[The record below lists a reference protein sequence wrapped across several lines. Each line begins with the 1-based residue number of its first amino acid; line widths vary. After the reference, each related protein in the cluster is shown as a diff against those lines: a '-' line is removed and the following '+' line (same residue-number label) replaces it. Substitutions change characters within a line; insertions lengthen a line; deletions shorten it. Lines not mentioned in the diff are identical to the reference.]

1 MLSVTV
7 VGRWHASWAV
17 LLEWRAFPEKRTE
30 PAMTTVERKIAP
42 PERLVGQGLDPHQQ
56 ESGNRA
62 IIALLTDDSHG
73 ETDWVA
79 TYRWTGEEDADG
91 NRTHREGSYEVW
103 SLRGMVRFRRFIAE
117 QGYGYEVI
125 ETRGENPIANQ
136 DPTAVATIAEELE
149 AAAKSGMP
157 TDDPNVAYMDPQTL
171 SYPLMFE
178 KIAQLF
184 DSPNA
189 PDLVI
194 NPKCWQY
201 ARQPGQHGS
210 ADIVQARAPL
220 VLSGPGVNG
229 SGVTDTLCAQ
239 VDVAPTIAKILGM
252 PLIDGMDSTGRASSE
267 RGVEP
272 DVYLRRQDGKPIEAH
287 IDGSQKA
294 DRAYILL
301 LDGLSN
307 TELKRRLE
315 TDRESIPNL
324 ARIIERGVMFEY
336 GTIVNF
342 PSITWPSH
350 NALGTGAWCGHHD
363 VVNPT
368 YYFRDKRE
376 TVTPQGMMWETGK
389 FVTGDVETMYEAVH
403 RVWGKWDGQKGEVTA
418 SINEPCMRGAGH
430 STLERR
436 LMVDAEK
443 MRELV
448 RANKE
453 DTNPR
458 WKIDGHD
465 DAYRASGS
473 DMAGLAQAMLLY
485 GSETQPP
492 PKFTFHEFSL
502 TDGVGHDYGPHH
514 DAVLDAMVETDK
526 RIGKVLNVLDARGL
540 FDSTLFVITTDH
552 GMAPIDTSKAA
563 DQTLSVKDAGLRCV
577 LTAPLVYLLDMQVTL
592 QPSADGRTLSAT
604 ILENDVDERGERP
617 GVAEANVHVISH
629 EGKVIAKTKT
639 DAFGAC
645 GLPLP
650 AGEDPEHLVVR
661 VEHEKF
667 NTRHLR
673 LDGSNVA
680 EDIAEQLYG

>member
-1 MLSVTV
+1 
-7 VGRWHASWAV
+7 
-17 LLEWRAFPEKRTE
+17 
-30 PAMTTVERKIAP
+30 MTTVERKIAP
-42 PERLVGQGLDPHQQ
+42 PERLVGQGLDSNQE
-56 ESGNRA
+56 ESGGRA
-62 IIALLTDDSHG
+62 IVALLTDSSHG

-91 NRTHREGSYEVW
+91 QIAHVEGAYEVW
-103 SLRGMVRFRRFIAE
+103 SLRGMVRFRRFLADA
-117 QGYGYEVI
+117 GYGYEVI

-136 DPTAVATIAEELE
+136 DPTAVATIAEEME
-149 AAAKSGMP
+149 AAAKSGMAN
-157 TDDPNVAYMDPQTL
+157 DDPNVSYMDPQTL
-171 SYPLMFE
+171 SYPLAYE

-189 PDLVI
+189 PDLVV

-210 ADIVQARAPL
+210 ADVVQARAPL
-220 VLSGPGVNG
+220 VFSGPGIKGNG
-229 SGVTDTLCAQ
+229 TTDTLCAQ
-239 VDVAPTIAKILGM
+239 VDVAPTLAKLLGM
-252 PLIDGMDSTGRASSE
+252 PLIDGMDSTGRTSTE

-272 DVYLRRQDGKPIEAH
+272 DVYLRRQDGKPIEA
-287 IDGSQKA
+287 IMADSQRA
-294 DRAYILL
+294 DRAYIFL

-315 TDRESIPNL
+315 SDRESIPNL
-324 ARIIERGVMFEY
+324 VRLIDRGVMFEY

-368 YYFRDKRE
+368 YHLREKRE
-376 TVTPQGMMWETGK
+376 TITPQGMMWETGK
-389 FVTGDVETMYEAVH
+389 YVTGDVETMYEAVH

-430 STLERR
+430 ATLERR
-436 LMVDAEK
+436 MMVDTQK
-443 MRELV
+443 MSEMV
-448 RANKE
+448 RMNKE

-458 WKIDGHD
+458 WKTDGMD

-473 DMAGLAQAMLLY
+473 DIQGCVQSMMLF
-485 GSETQPP
+485 GSEDPSVAGRQPT

-502 TDGVGHDYGPHH
+502 TDAVGHDYGPHH
-514 DAVLDAMVETDK
+514 DAVFDAMVETDK
-526 RIGKVLNVLDARGL
+526 RIGKVLAVLDARGL

-552 GMAPIDTSKAA
+552 GMAPIDTTKAA
-563 DQTLSVKDAGLRCV
+563 DQVLAVKDAGLSCV
-577 LTAPLVYLLDMQVTL
+577 LTAPLVYLLDMAVTL
-592 QPSADGRTLSAT
+592 EPSADGRTLSAT
-604 ILENDVDERGERP
+604 VLENDVDEHRERP
-617 GVAEANVHVISH
+617 PVAGASVQVISH

-639 DAFGAC
+639 DAYGVC

-661 VEHEKF
+661 VEHEAF

-673 LDGSNVA
+673 LDATNVVD
-680 EDIAEQLYG
+680 DIKEGLYGQR